1 MKQHS
6 SVFMLFVRSS
16 FYKILLLLVT
26 MIAAEGIW
34 FYKTIQGML
43 EKNRIEGTFPVMTP
57 EVVFEE
63 AHLMVFFALA
73 VIILTGILSC
83 VGRSASGHQEYTWYR
98 LSITP
103 KSVFLWQT
111 LYNCCCF
118 LMLWFVQAAFA
129 FGLCLYYIKTAEPGA
144 VTHQSLFLVFY
155 RDPFLHGLIPLQHI
169 WYWVRNV
176 LLFCSLGFAV
186 AYDVYRTRQGKY
198 GGWLRMILL
207 FSGLSWFRV
216 DLGMNGGNGTEV
228 FVYAIVAIC
237 MIFILLRMGEGILDD
252 AGNKK

>member
-1 MKQHS
+1 MKQHG

-16 FYKILLLLVT
+16 FYKVLLLLLA

-43 EKNRIEGTFPVMTP
+43 EKNQTEGNFPVMTP

-73 VIILTGILSC
+73 VIILTAILAY
-83 VGRSASGHQEYTWYR
+83 VGRSTSGHQEYTWYR

-103 KSVFLWQT
+103 KSIFLWQT

-118 LMLWFVQAAFA
+118 LLLWFVQAAFA
-129 FGLCLYYIKTAEPGA
+129 VGLCLYYVKTADAGA
-144 VTHQSLFLVFY
+144 VTHQSLFLAFY
-155 RDPFLHGLIPLQHI
+155 REPFLHGLIPLQHI

-186 AYDVYRTRQGKY
+186 AYDVYCSRQGRN
-198 GGWLRMILL
+198 RMWTWWIILCL
-207 FSGLSWFRV
+207 GLVKFQV
-216 DLGMNGGNGTEV
+216 DLNMTGTDGMQGLI
-228 FVYAIVAIC
+228 YAGIVIW
-237 MIFILLRMGEGILDD
+237 MIFVVLRIGEWKLDD
-252 AGNKK
+252 AGNK

>member
-16 FYKILLLLVT
+16 FYKVLLLLLA

-43 EKNRIEGTFPVMTP
+43 EKNQTEGNFPVMTP

-63 AHLMVFFALA
+63 AHLMVFFAVALILLTVILA
-73 VIILTGILSC
+73 L
-83 VGRSASGHQEYTWYR
+83 VGRSTTGHQEYTWNR

-103 KSVFLWQT
+103 KSIFLWQM

-118 LMLWFVQAAFA
+118 LLLWFVQAALA
-129 FGLCLYYIKTAEPGA
+129 FGLCLYYVKTADAGA
-144 VTHQSLFLVFY
+144 VTHQSMFLAFY
-155 RDPFLHGLIPLQHI
+155 REPFLHGLIPLQHI

-186 AYDVYRTRQGKY
+186 AYDVYCSRRGKN
-198 GGWLRMILL
+198 RMWTWWTILCL
-207 FSGLSWFRV
+207 GLVKFKV
-216 DLGMNGGNGTEV
+216 DLNMNGTDGMQGLI
-228 FVYAIVAIC
+228 YAGIVIW
-237 MIFILLRMGEGILDD
+237 MIFVILRMGEWKLDD
-252 AGNKK
+252 AGNK

>member
-16 FYKILLLLVT
+16 FYKVLLLLLA
-26 MIAAEGIW
+26 MIAAEGVW

-43 EKNRIEGTFPVMTP
+43 EKNQTEGNFPVMAP

-63 AHLMVFFALA
+63 AHLMVFFAVA
-73 VIILTGILSC
+73 VVVLTMILSC
-83 VGRSASGHQEYTWYR
+83 VGRSSTGHQEYTWYR

-103 KSVFLWQT
+103 KSVFLWQM

-118 LMLWFVQAAFA
+118 LLLWFVQAALA
-129 FGLCLYYIKTAEPGA
+129 FGLCLYYVKTADAGA
-144 VTHQSLFLVFY
+144 VTHQSMFLAFY
-155 RDPFLHGLIPLQHI
+155 REPFLHGLIPLQHI
-169 WYWVRNV
+169 GYWVRNV

-186 AYDVYRTRQGKY
+186 VYDIHRARQGKY

-207 FSGLSWFRV
+207 VSGLSWFRV
-216 DLGMNGGNGTEV
+216 DLSMSGMNGGEV
-228 FVYAIVAIC
+228 LLYAGIAIW
-237 MIFILLRMGEGILDD
+237 MIFVLLRRGEWKPDD
-252 AGNKK
+252 AGNK